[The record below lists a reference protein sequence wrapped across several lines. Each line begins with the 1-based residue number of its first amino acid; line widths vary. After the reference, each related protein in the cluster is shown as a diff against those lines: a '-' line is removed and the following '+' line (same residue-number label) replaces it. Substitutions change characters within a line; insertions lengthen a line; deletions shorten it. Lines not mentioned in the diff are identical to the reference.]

1 MVTIKD
7 IAEVCGVS
15 VATVS
20 RALNGLAN
28 PENQHTLDILRK
40 AREMGYYPN
49 SAARTLKTSRS
60 NNIGIIYEDRMDHEF
75 FSLLLNEVRFA
86 AEDQGYD
93 LTFIRRSAHN
103 EAGTYQERAMRR
115 NLDGVVVVQADFT
128 SADVM
133 RLADSGFPAVVI
145 DHVYEGC
152 DCVMNDN
159 RAAIEEIIRA
169 VRTLGH
175 REIVFIHGEDGNVT
189 RERIAGFIRSC
200 RDMGIIVGSDCLMAG
215 HFHDPESCGDAVRR
229 LLAAD
234 RKPTC
239 ILCPDDFSC
248 LGALNALQEMSIRVP
263 EEISLIGFDGT
274 RLSRMVSPRLA
285 TYRQD
290 TEAIA
295 RTAVQLLAEA
305 IDHPQEHT
313 PRQAVLTGAFIP
325 GETLGPA
332 FVRA

>member
-28 PENQHTLDILRK
+28 PENQHTMDILRK
-40 AREMGYYPN
+40 AQEMGYYPN

-93 LTFIRRSAHN
+93 LTFIRRSSHY
-103 EAGTYQERAMRR
+103 EAGTYQDRARRR
-115 NLDGVVVVQADFT
+115 NLDGVVVVQTDFT

-133 RLADSGFPAVVI
+133 QLADSGFPTVVI

-159 RAAIEEIIRA
+159 LSAMEEI
-169 VRTLGH
+169 VRTVRDIGH
-175 REIVFIHGEDGNVT
+175 TEIAFIHGEDGNVT
-189 RERIAGFIRSC
+189 RERIAGFTRSC
-200 RDMGIIVGSDCLMAG
+200 REMGIAVGLDSLVAG
-215 HFHDPESCGDAVRR
+215 HFHDPDSCSKSVRS
-229 LLAAD
+229 LLATG
-234 RKPTC
+234 KPPTC

-248 LGALNALQEMSIRVP
+248 LGALSALQEMNIRVP

-274 RLSRMVSPRLA
+274 RFSRMVSPRLA
-285 TYRQD
+285 TYRQN
-290 TEAIA
+290 TEMIA
-295 RTAVQLLAEA
+295 RTAVQLLGDA
-305 IDHPQEHT
+305 IDHPQEHI
-313 PRQAVLTGAFIP
+313 PRRIALAGTFIP

-332 FVRA
+332 YIRA